1 MMRHWTAAA
10 AGLAALASAAAAFAA
25 QTPPQPPAQAGSAE
39 SVDEINNVNDAPRDV
54 TSAVSSPVE
63 DLNLKKTPIPEVLQ
77 RATANP
83 YDMRGVGRCAGI
95 AAELARLDAALGRDM
110 DLPPEEEKRSIGE
123 KGVGLVRTGVQV
135 VTPYRGII
143 RRISGASSYE
153 KKVQEAIEAG
163 SARRGFLKGMG
174 MKMNCAPPAAPA
186 WFKPVVAKRPAP
198 APPRPRPPARR

>member
-1 MMRHWTAAA
+1 MMRHWTATA

-25 QTPPQPPAQAGSAE
+25 QSQSPAQTPAQTP
-39 SVDEINNVNDAPRDV
+39 DQINNVNDSPRDM

-83 YDMRGVGRCAGI
+83 YEMRGVERCAGI
-95 AAELARLDAALGRDM
+95 AAELARLDAALGRDV
-110 DLPPEEEKRSIGE
+110 DLPAVEEKRSIGE
-123 KGVGLVRTGVQV
+123 KGVGIVRTGVQV

-186 WFKPVVAKRPAP
+186 WFKPVVAKRPAAP
-198 APPRPRPPARR
+198 APRPRQPARR